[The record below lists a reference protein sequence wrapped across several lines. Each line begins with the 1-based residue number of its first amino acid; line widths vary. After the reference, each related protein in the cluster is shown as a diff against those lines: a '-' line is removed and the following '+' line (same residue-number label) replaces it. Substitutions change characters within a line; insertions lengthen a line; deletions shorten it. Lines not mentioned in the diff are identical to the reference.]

1 MSTKDMDFKREC
13 CICGDTL
20 VGTDDGLEVYES
32 LIEQMKALDT
42 GVDCDGNPVDFD
54 EPCCTLCGTDC
65 PLALAREI
73 IAKGKPKLMLADGTE
88 TDEV

>member
-1 MSTKDMDFKREC
+1 MSTKDMDYKREC

-32 LIEQMKALDT
+32 LVGQVKALDT
-42 GVDCDGNPVDFD
+42 GLDYDGEPVDFT
-54 EPCCTLCGTDC
+54 EPCCTLCGEPCD
-65 PLALAREI
+65 LAKAHEI
-73 IAKGKPKLMLADGTE
+73 IAKGQPKLMLADGTE

>member
-1 MSTKDMDFKREC
+1 MSTKDMDYKRIC

-32 LIEQMKALDT
+32 LVEQLKELD
-42 GVDCDGNPVDFD
+42 DGTADYETPG
-54 EPCCTLCGTDC
+54 CGLCGESC
-65 PLALAREI
+65 SIVSARDI
-73 IAKGKPKLMLADGTE
+73 VAKGKPPLLLADGTE

>member
-1 MSTKDMDFKREC
+1 MSTKDMNYKRIC

-32 LIEQMKALDT
+32 LVEQLKELDAGT
-42 GVDCDGNPVDFD
+42 ADYEKPGCG
-54 EPCCTLCGTDC
+54 LCGEHCSITS
-65 PLALAREI
+65 ARDTV
-73 IAKGKPKLMLADGTE
+73 AAGPPKLLLADGTE